1 MFFICN
7 SEVIVLE
14 SIFVP
19 NKEIILP
26 DNYELFSKP
35 IDQSMSQRK
44 LDRYLQIAKIKAYYQ
59 RNPIKFMR
67 DVLGAELFDAQAYC
81 IQMSWDKPYVLWVC
95 SRGYGKSTIV
105 DLILMTKGML
115 YNNYWSY
122 IASGSGD
129 QAILTFKTLENIANQ
144 NIASMTGLTDVFKQ
158 QIEIKNAA
166 GDGFVHNPSGHF
178 YSLYNGSFTKTLNSN
193 VDKRRGARANMLVFD
208 ECGWLDEN
216 MMQVY
221 AAFTIVNKDLKL
233 GGDVDID
240 TIKTIPKEV
249 PNQLFYISSASS
261 IDTPFYEKYRDFS
274 KQMILGNKDYFVAD
288 INCDVVI
295 RGTVGGKIYPASL
308 LTQET
313 VDAEMRNNPEKA
325 QREYYNRFTE
335 DGGINQIIK
344 RAFIT
349 RNSYVR
355 PPVLHNDT
363 NKRKFVLA
371 YDPARN
377 SDNSI
382 LGVGELK
389 YDDDIGYTMDIV
401 NCVSFMDIG
410 LKRKTPMMTQDQI
423 KEIKKILL
431 DYNGDG
437 LDYDNIEIV
446 LADAGSG
453 GGGNSWV
460 RDALI
465 EDWIDISG
473 KTHRGLIDKDYAPE
487 YSSRYPNAVN
497 KLKLIE
503 PSKYKSE
510 MFEALIKMVE
520 ANLITFP
527 DVYDNRGY
535 LSINEVDQTA
545 LKKSKIEIMANLEKE
560 NLSQVEFETRL
571 EEELEKRDVSKCT
584 TYKLTPDE
592 EVALKQIDM
601 MKEEIVNI
609 CRTKRESG
617 KDMFKLPPHK
627 DADTGASE
635 ATMHDDRAYVLAML
649 GWYLS
654 EKRLSHIRNKK
665 TYSTDEL
672 SSFFEFK
679 RPKSSHSYFN

>member
-1 MFFICN
+1 MLL
-7 SEVIVLE
+7 SELIL
-14 SIFVP
+14 P
-19 NKEIILP
+19 DTNIILP
-26 DNYELFSKP
+26 EDYQLFTRP
-35 IDQSMSQRK
+35 IDHSMSQRK
-44 LDRYLQIAKIKAYYQ
+44 LDRYIQIAKIKAYYQ
-59 RNPIKFMR
+59 RNPIKFMK

-81 IQMSWDKPYVLWVC
+81 IQMSWNKPYVLWVC

-158 QIEIKNAA
+158 QLEVKNAA

-193 VDKRRGARANMLVFD
+193 VDKRRGARANMVVFD

-240 TIKTIPKEV
+240 TIKTLPKEV

-261 IDTPFYEKYRDFS
+261 IDTPFYNKYRDFS

-313 VDAEMRNNPEKA
+313 VDAEMRNNQEKA
-325 QREYYNRFTE
+325 MREYYNRFTE
-335 DGGINQIIK
+335 DGGVNQIIK
-344 RAFIT
+344 RALIT

-355 PPVLHNDT
+355 PPVLCNDT
-363 NKRKFVLA
+363 GKRKFVVA
-371 YDPARN
+371 YDPAR
-377 SDNSI
+377 STDNSI
-382 LGVGELK
+382 LSVGELK
-389 YDDDIGYTMDIV
+389 YDDDRGYTMDIV
-401 NCVSFMDIG
+401 NCVSFADIF
-410 LKRKTPMMTQDQI
+410 LKKKTPMMTQEQI
-423 KEIKKILL
+423 KEIHNILL
-431 DYNGDG
+431 DYNGDAV
-437 LDYDNIEIV
+437 DYDNIEIF
-446 LADAGSG
+446 LADAGAG

-465 EDWIDISG
+465 EDWTDRSG
-473 KTHRGLIDKDYAPE
+473 VVHRGLIDKDYAPE
-487 YSSRYPNAVN
+487 YVSRYPNAVN

-503 PSKYKSE
+503 PSKYKAE

-520 ANLITFP
+520 ANLITFT
-527 DVYDNRGY
+527 DNYDNRGY
-535 LSINEVDQTA
+535 LSINEVDQNT
-545 LKKSKIEIMANLEKE
+545 LVKNKSAIMAKLDEK
-560 NLSQVEFETRL
+560 NLSQAEYEERL
-571 EEELEKRDVSKCT
+571 EEELSKLDISKYK
-584 TYKLTPDE
+584 TYKLSPDE
-592 EVALKQIDM
+592 EVSLKQIDM

-609 CRTKRESG
+609 CRTKRDSG
-617 KDMFKLPPHK
+617 KDAFKLPPHK

-635 ATMHDDRAYVLAML
+635 ATMHDDRAYTLAML

-654 EKRLSHIRNKK
+654 ERRLEHIR
-665 TYSTDEL
+665 TR
-672 SSFFEFK
+672 K
-679 RPKSSHSYFN
+679 RPNAADLINKLQVNPGRPLDKLFG

>member
-1 MFFICN
+1 MGD
-7 SEVIVLE
+7 LY
-14 SIFVP
+14 VP
-19 NKEIILP
+19 NREIILP
-26 DNYELFSKP
+26 DDYKIFSKP
-35 IDQSMSQRK
+35 MDYSMSQRK
-44 LDRYLQIAKIKAYYQ
+44 LERYEQIAKIKAYYQ
-59 RNPIKFMR
+59 RNPIKFMK
-67 DVLGAELFDAQAYC
+67 DVLGADLFDAQAYC
-81 IQMSWDKPYVLWVC
+81 IQMSWNKPYVLWVC

-129 QAILTFKTLENIANQ
+129 QAILTFKTLENIANK

-193 VDKRRGARANMLVFD
+193 VDKRRGARANMVVFD

-233 GGDVDID
+233 GGNIDIE
-240 TIKTIPKEV
+240 TIKAIPKEV

-261 IDTPFYEKYRDFS
+261 IDTPFYKKYKDFS

-325 QREYYNRFTE
+325 MREYYNRFTE
-335 DGGINQIIK
+335 DGGVNQIIK
-344 RAFIT
+344 RALIT

-355 PPVLHNDT
+355 PPVLCNDT
-363 NKRKFVLA
+363 NKRKFVFA
-371 YDPARN
+371 YDPAR
-377 SDNSI
+377 STDNSI
-382 LGVGELK
+382 LSIGELK
-389 YDDDIGYTMDIV
+389 YDERIGYTMDIV
-401 NCVSFMDIG
+401 NCISFIDIG
-410 LKRKTPMMTQDQI
+410 LKKKTPMMTQQQI
-423 KEIKKILL
+423 QEIRNLLL
-431 DYNGDG
+431 DYNGDVI
-437 LDYDNIEIV
+437 DYDNIEIV

-465 EDWIDISG
+465 EDWTDKSG
-473 KTHRGLIDKDYAPE
+473 IVHKGLIDKEYAPE
-487 YSSRYPNAVN
+487 YINRYPNAAN

-510 MFEALIKMVE
+510 MFESLIKMVE

-535 LSINEVDQTA
+535 LNINEVDQSTLVKNKTA
-545 LKKSKIEIMANLEKE
+545 IMARLDKE
-560 NLSQVEFETRL
+560 NLSQSDYEERL
-571 EEELEKRDVSKCT
+571 TEELSKLDISKYK
-584 TYKLTPDE
+584 TYKLSPDE
-592 EVALKQIDM
+592 EIALKQIDM

-635 ATMHDDRAYVLAML
+635 ATMHDDRAYTLAML

-654 EKRLSHIRNKK
+654 EKRLEGIRARKK
-665 TYSTDEL
+665 PDL
-672 SSFFEFK
+672 SSIIDMLPVRKGKQVDKIFG
-679 RPKSSHSYFN
+679 

>member
-1 MFFICN
+1 ML
-7 SEVIVLE
+7 SEIIV
-14 SIFVP
+14 P
-19 NKEIILP
+19 DKHIILP
-26 DNYELFSKP
+26 ENYQMFTKP
-35 IDQSMSQRK
+35 VDQSMSQRK

-59 RNPIKFMR
+59 RNPIKFMK

-81 IQMSWDKPYVLWVC
+81 IQMSWNKPYVLWVC

-158 QIEIKNAA
+158 QIEVKNAA

-193 VDKRRGARANMLVFD
+193 VDKRRGARANMVVFD

-240 TIKTIPKEV
+240 TIKTLPKEV

-261 IDTPFYEKYRDFS
+261 IDTPFYSKYRDFS

-325 QREYYNRFTE
+325 MREYYNRFTE
-335 DGGINQIIK
+335 DGGVNQIIK
-344 RAFIT
+344 RALIT

-355 PPVLHNDT
+355 PPVLCNDT
-363 NKRKFVLA
+363 EKRTFVLA
-371 YDPARN
+371 YDPAR
-377 SDNSI
+377 SADNSI
-382 LGVGELK
+382 LSVGELK
-389 YDDDIGYTMDIV
+389 YDEQRGYTMDIV
-401 NCVSFMDIG
+401 NCISFMDIA
-410 LKRKTPMMTQDQI
+410 LKKKTPLMTQQQI
-423 KEIKKILL
+423 KEIHDILL
-431 DYNGDG
+431 NYNGDVV
-437 LDYDNIEIV
+437 DYDNIEIF
-446 LADAGSG
+446 LADAGAG

-465 EDWIDISG
+465 EDWTDQSG
-473 KTHRGLIDKDYAPE
+473 VVHRGLIDKEYAPE
-487 YSSRYPNAVN
+487 YVSRFPDAVD

-520 ANLITFP
+520 ANLITFT
-527 DVYDNRGY
+527 DTYDNRGY
-535 LSINEVDQTA
+535 LSINEVDQNT
-545 LKKSKIEIMANLEKE
+545 LIKNKSNIMAKLDKE
-560 NLSQVEFETRL
+560 GLSQEEYEERL
-571 EEELEKRDVSKCT
+571 DEELSKLDISKYK
-584 TYKLTPDE
+584 TYKLSPDE

-609 CRTKRESG
+609 CRTKRDSG
-617 KDMFKLPPHK
+617 KDAFKLPPHK

-635 ATMHDDRAYVLAML
+635 ATMHDDRAYTLAML
-649 GWYLS
+649 GWYLQ
-654 EKRLSHIRNKK
+654 EKRLEHIRKRK
-665 TYSTDEL
+665 RQDSSEL
-672 SSFFEFK
+672 EQFMEFK
-679 RPKSSHSYFN
+679 KPKQTHSYFS

>member
-1 MFFICN
+1 MSDIY
-7 SEVIVLE
+7 I
-14 SIFVP
+14 P
-19 NKEIILP
+19 NNEIILP
-26 DNYELFSKP
+26 DDYMVFSKP
-35 IDQSMSQRK
+35 IDYSMSQRK
-44 LDRYLQIAKIKAYYQ
+44 LERYQQIAKIKAYYQ
-59 RNPIKFMR
+59 RNPIKFMK
-67 DVLGAELFDAQAYC
+67 DVLGADLFDAQAYC
-81 IQMSWDKPYVLWVC
+81 IQMSWNKPYVLWVC

-129 QAILTFKTLENIANQ
+129 QAILTFKTLENIANK

-193 VDKRRGARANMLVFD
+193 VDKRRGARANMVVFD

-233 GGDVDID
+233 GGNIDIE
-240 TIKTIPKEV
+240 TIKAIPKEV

-261 IDTPFYEKYRDFS
+261 IDTPFYKKYKDFS

-325 QREYYNRFTE
+325 MREYYNRFTE
-335 DGGINQIIK
+335 DGGVNQIIK
-344 RAFIT
+344 RALIT

-355 PPVLHNDT
+355 PPVLCNDT
-363 NKRKFVLA
+363 SKRKFVFA
-371 YDPARN
+371 YDPAR
-377 SDNSI
+377 STDNSI
-382 LGVGELK
+382 LSIGELK
-389 YDDDIGYTMDIV
+389 YDEQLGYTMDIV

-410 LKRKTPMMTQDQI
+410 LKKKTPMMTQQQI
-423 KEIKKILL
+423 QEIRNLLL
-431 DYNGDG
+431 DYNGDVI
-437 LDYDNIEIV
+437 DYDNIEII

-465 EDWIDISG
+465 EDWTDKSG
-473 KTHRGLIDKDYAPE
+473 IVHKGLIDKEYAPE
-487 YSSRYPNAVN
+487 YVSRYPNAAN

-510 MFEALIKMVE
+510 MFESLIKMVE

-535 LSINEVDQTA
+535 LNINEVDQSTFI
-545 LKKSKIEIMANLEKE
+545 KNKTSIMAKLDKE
-560 NLSQVEFETRL
+560 NLSQADYEERL
-571 EEELEKRDVSKCT
+571 SEELSKLDISKYK
-584 TYKLTPDE
+584 TYKLSLDE
-592 EVALKQIDM
+592 EIALKQIDM

-635 ATMHDDRAYVLAML
+635 ATMHDDRAYTLAML

-654 EKRLSHIRNKK
+654 EKRLEGIRSRKK
-665 TYSTDEL
+665 PNSADILDKLQVTRGKPL
-672 SSFFEFK
+672 KKIFG
-679 RPKSSHSYFN
+679 

>member
-1 MFFICN
+1 MSDLI
-7 SEVIVLE
+7 
-14 SIFVP
+14 VP
-19 NKEIILP
+19 NKGIIFP
-26 DNYELFSKP
+26 EDYQLFTKP
-35 IDQSMSQRK
+35 VDHAMSQRK
-44 LDRYLQIAKIKAYYQ
+44 MDRYVQIAKIKAYYQ
-59 RNPIKFMR
+59 RNPIKFMK

-81 IQMSWDKPYVLWVC
+81 IQMSWNKPYVLWVC

-158 QIEIKNAA
+158 QLEVKNAA

-193 VDKRRGARANMLVFD
+193 VDKRRGARANMVVFD

-240 TIKTIPKEV
+240 TIKTLPKEV

-261 IDTPFYEKYRDFS
+261 IDTPFYNKYRDFS

-313 VDAEMRNNPEKA
+313 VDAEMRNNQEKA
-325 QREYYNRFTE
+325 MREYYNRFTE
-335 DGGINQIIK
+335 DGGVNQIIK
-344 RAFIT
+344 RALIT

-355 PPVLHNDT
+355 PPVLCNDT
-363 NKRKFVLA
+363 NKRKFVIA
-371 YDPARN
+371 YDPAR
-377 SDNSI
+377 STDNSI
-382 LGVGELK
+382 LSVGELK
-389 YDDDIGYTMDIV
+389 YDDERGYTMDIV
-401 NCVSFMDIG
+401 NCVSFADIF
-410 LKRKTPMMTQDQI
+410 LKKKTPMMTQEQI
-423 KEIKKILL
+423 KEIRNILL
-431 DYNGDG
+431 NYNGDTV
-437 LDYDNIEIV
+437 DYDNIEIF
-446 LADAGSG
+446 LADAGAG

-465 EDWIDISG
+465 EDWTDKSG
-473 KTHRGLIDKDYAPE
+473 FVHRGLIDKDYSPE
-487 YSSRYPNAVN
+487 YVSRYPNAVN

-510 MFEALIKMVE
+510 MFESLIKMVE
-520 ANLITFP
+520 ANLITFT
-527 DVYDNRGY
+527 DNYDNRGY
-535 LSINEVDQTA
+535 LSINEIDQNT
-545 LKKSKIEIMANLEKE
+545 LIKNKSAIMAKLDEE
-560 NLSQVEFETRL
+560 NLSQTEYEERL
-571 EEELEKRDVSKCT
+571 EEELSKLDISKYK
-584 TYKLTPDE
+584 TYKLSPDE
-592 EVALKQIDM
+592 EVSLKQIDM

-609 CRTKRESG
+609 CRTKRDSG
-617 KDMFKLPPHK
+617 KDAFKLPPHK

-635 ATMHDDRAYVLAML
+635 ATMHDDRAYTLAML

-654 EKRLSHIRNKK
+654 ERRLEHIR
-665 TYSTDEL
+665 TR
-672 SSFFEFK
+672 K
-679 RPKSSHSYFN
+679 RPNSADLISKLQVNPGKPLDKLFG